1 MRVNIK
7 VVKNEYGHTAW
18 FIAEGKAHPF
28 SLEYDT
34 VESADAMI
42 DGLLE
47 LDRFNTYAFYPYEQF
62 EESVVNEAED
72 VMSFTEW
79 KQWMETEGETDD

>member
-1 MRVNIK
+1 M
-7 VVKNEYGHTAW
+7 
-18 FIAEGKAHPF
+18 PC
-28 SLEYDT
+28 
-34 VESADAMI
+34 
-42 DGLLE
+42 
-47 LDRFNTYAFYPYEQF
+47 DRFNTYAFYPYEQF